1 LYVFSE
7 RVNQIEGYLNHR
19 LKQFW
24 QRNSERTQASR
35 NLGFIGLMAESSVL
49 SYPQYDQSRH
59 HQW

>member
-1 LYVFSE
+1 M
-7 RVNQIEGYLNHR
+7 NQR

-35 NLGFIGLMAESSVL
+35 NLGFIGFIAESSVL